1 MPQVNNIR
9 RLKMS
14 NTKVKAIVTPTGN
27 ALWAKVTE
35 PQSNKFNPTPM
46 FSMSV
51 IFKPEEVT
59 EFKANMQTLLDNH
72 YDEVFAEL
80 KPQKQKSL
88 VKADLFREAE
98 DKDGNLTG
106 ELELRTKQFAK
117 DYKGNKQI
125 MPIVDSSGK
134 DITEGCPLVG
144 NGSRVR
150 AKVFPK
156 LYHMASTNTVGISF
170 RLNAVQII
178 ELVEYGNAS
187 SGFDAVDGG
196 YVAPATVTTTSEAS
210 PFNDEDDLDF

>member
-1 MPQVNNIR
+1 
-9 RLKMS
+9 MS
-14 NTKVKAIVTPTGN
+14 NTSKVKASVTPTGN

-35 PQSNKFNPTPM
+35 PQANKFNPTPM

-59 EFKANMQTLLDNH
+59 EFKSKMQGLLDAF
-72 YDEVFAEL
+72 YDETFANL

-88 VKADLFREAE
+88 VKADLFKEAE
-98 DKDGNLTG
+98 DKEGNLTG

-117 DYKGNKQI
+117 DFNGDEQI
-125 MPIVDSSGK
+125 MPIVDSTGK
-134 DITEGCPLVG
+134 DITKGCPLVG

-178 ELVEYGNAS
+178 ELVEYGNVS
-187 SGFDAVDGG
+187 SGFDVVDGG
-196 YVAPATVTTTSEAS
+196 YVAPTTVTTTES
-210 PFNDEDDLDF
+210 PFVTTEEDLDF

>member
-1 MPQVNNIR
+1 
-9 RLKMS
+9 MS
-14 NTKVKAIVTPTGN
+14 NTKVKAVVTPTGN

-35 PQSNKFNPTPM
+35 PQANKFNPTPM

-51 IFKPEEVT
+51 VYKPEEV
-59 EFKANMQTLLDNH
+59 EAFKASMQGLLDAF
-72 YDEVFAEL
+72 YDTTFAEL

-117 DYKGNKQI
+117 NFDGEEQI

-178 ELVEYGNAS
+178 ELVEYGNALG
-187 SGFDAVDGG
+187 GFDAVDGG
-196 YVAPATVTTTSEAS
+196 YVAPATVATTTET
-210 PFNDEDDLDF
+210 PFADLEDDLDF

>member
-1 MPQVNNIR
+1 
-9 RLKMS
+9 MS
-14 NTKVKAIVTPTGN
+14 KTKVKAVVTPTGN

-35 PQSNKFNPTPM
+35 PQANKFNPTPM

-59 EFKANMQTLLDNH
+59 EFKAHMQAILDNY

-106 ELELRTKQFAK
+106 ELELRSKQFAK
-117 DYKGNKQI
+117 DYNGDEQR
-125 MPIVDSSGK
+125 MPIVDSKGK

-178 ELVEYGNAS
+178 DLVEYGNAG
-187 SGFDAVDGG
+187 SGFEAVEGG
-196 YVAPATVTTTSEAS
+196 YVAPITTSTHNVGDES
-210 PFNDEDDLDF
+210 PFEEVTEDLDF

>member
-1 MPQVNNIR
+1 
-9 RLKMS
+9 MS
-14 NTKVKAIVTPTGN
+14 TTKVKALVTPTGN

-46 FSMSV
+46 YSMSV
-51 IFKPEEVT
+51 IFTPEEA
-59 EFKANMQTLLDNH
+59 EGFKGKMQALLDNF
-72 YDEVFAEL
+72 YDETFAEI
-80 KPQKQKSL
+80 KPAKQKTL
-88 VKADLFREAE
+88 AKADLFREAE

-106 ELELRTKQFAK
+106 ELELRTKQFSK
-117 DYKGNKQI
+117 DFKGKDQI

-156 LYHMASTNTVGISF
+156 LYYMASTNTVGISF

-187 SGFDAVDGG
+187 GGFEAVEGG
-196 YVAPATVTTTSEAS
+196 YVAPATVTNTDN
-210 PFNDEDDLDF
+210 PFNDDEDLDF

>member
-1 MPQVNNIR
+1 
-9 RLKMS
+9 MS
-14 NTKVKAIVTPTGN
+14 NKKVKAVVTPTGN

-35 PQSNKFNPTPM
+35 PQANKFNPVLM

-51 IFKPEEVT
+51 IFKPEEV
-59 EFKANMQTLLDNH
+59 EGFKASMQGLLDSY

-106 ELELRTKQFAK
+106 ELELRTKQFAL
-117 DYKGNKQI
+117 DFNKEPQS
-125 MPIVDSSGK
+125 MPIVDSVGK
-134 DITEGCPLVG
+134 DITDGCPLVG

-187 SGFDAVDGG
+187 GGFDAVDGG
-196 YVAPATVTTTSEAS
+196 YVAPANVAPTETPFAISE
-210 PFNDEDDLDF
+210 NDLDF

>member
-1 MPQVNNIR
+1 
-9 RLKMS
+9 MS
-14 NTKVKAIVTPTGN
+14 NKKVKALVTPTGN

-35 PQSNKFNPTPM
+35 PQANKFNPTPM

-51 IFKPEEVT
+51 IFKPEEVE
-59 EFKANMQTLLDNH
+59 EFKASMQGLLDAF
-72 YDEVFAEL
+72 YDTTFAEL

-117 DYKGNKQI
+117 NFDGEEQI

-187 SGFDAVDGG
+187 GGFEAVDGG
-196 YVAPATVTTTSEAS
+196 YVAPTTVATTTET
-210 PFNDEDDLDF
+210 PFTDSEDDLDF

>member
-1 MPQVNNIR
+1 
-9 RLKMS
+9 MS
-14 NTKVKAIVTPTGN
+14 NTKVKAVVTPTGN

-35 PQSNKFNPTPM
+35 PQANKFNPVLM
-46 FSMSV
+46 FSMSI

-59 EFKANMQTLLDNH
+59 EFKASMQTLLDNY

-106 ELELRTKQFAK
+106 ELELRTKQFAL
-117 DYKGNKQI
+117 DYNKEPQI
-125 MPIVDSSGK
+125 MPIVDSTGK

-178 ELVEYGNAS
+178 DLVEYGKAS
-187 SGFDAVDGG
+187 SGFEAVDGG
-196 YVAPATVTTTSEAS
+196 YVAPATVTATESVFA
-210 PFNDEDDLDF
+210 DDDLDF